1 MAGVILFGVNF
12 LMEMNQK
19 SWIFEDK
26 VNKIKSIIQ
35 R

>member
-1 MAGVILFGVNF
+1 MAGVILFGANF

-19 SWIFEDK
+19 SWISEDI
-26 VNKIKSIIQ
+26 VNKVKSIIQ